1 VTGCKSHFSFWLR
14 VALVIALCAGVVIG
28 PPRAAPADAGGD
40 PAERAAITVS
50 GTYLQEWDDSEGHIS
65 IVRGHCRVQQG
76 LTTLEAQKMV
86 IWRSTQSGG
95 KGKRDRLTIYLEDDV
110 RIEEP
115 GSTLNDSPMIV
126 TLNTRAGVRVHSAN
140 PVNVQP
146 ARDDALYA
154 RANKRRRHSTA
165 RIIRTSQVTESPEGG
180 PELRSEQ
187 FLRTPAR
194 IRRIHIR
201 ARSGNEFFISSQ
213 LAPNRTPP
221 EQVTTITGG
230 VNVRI
235 EGLDQRI
242 GGKPVGMVELSAD
255 RMVIWSR
262 GDIAAGVS
270 EGVVQSQDEPFEI
283 YLEGNII
290 IRQGDPNNGL
300 LMREAH
306 AEYATFDARDNKALL
321 LNAELKT
328 YLPSIQGTIRVWA
341 ERIRQLGPNTFHAV
355 HAWATPSPYGK
366 PGYRVQST
374 DVFLEERARE
384 PSSIFGGPG
393 GVFGPDGN
401 EPPTVNPATGEP
413 DVETQNW
420 ITSLNNVFFV
430 EDVPLF
436 YLPYIS
442 APADKSEIALQS
454 VLFSQ
459 DQIFGTTIRTMW
471 DPFKLFGFTDPKGAQ
486 WSLLGDYF
494 SRRGPAV
501 GLQGRYRGDNL
512 FGIPGKYFGEMNSLY
527 VHDVGTDDL
536 GADRQSLV
544 PSTQNRGIFEWR
556 HEQQLPDGFT
566 FIGEAGWAS
575 DRNFREQYFQSEFD
589 RGKDVESLLYLKQ
602 QQSNWAWTAIVR
614 PNTNPFEY
622 ETQWLP
628 RGDLYVLSE
637 PLFNGLLTY
646 SSHTSGAYAD
656 VHVADPPYNPQQDTF
671 RPIPY
676 YFPVHGADLMTRQ
689 QLDAPFNLGPIN
701 VVPHVMGE
709 AAYWG
714 DSFAG
719 DPISRLGVNAGVKG
733 SLEAWRVFPE
743 VQSDIFNLNGLAHK
757 IVFDADYEYTSV
769 NRSLATIAQWNEID
783 DDAQE
788 RFRERLV
795 QNTFGGILPP
805 QFESRFYA
813 LRTGAGLDVTAPY
826 NELIDDQQFVTLGIH
841 QRLQT
846 KVGPPDRQRIRDW
859 MTLDLSA
866 TYFPNPNRDDFGAP
880 WGLLTANYTWNIS
893 QRTTILANALYD
905 TFPGAEQLWNV
916 GIMSQRSERGSVYL
930 GLAQVKGDFGVLD
943 SDIVTATYSYQMS
956 QKWISTV
963 GTAYDLGEHRNVGQS
978 FTVTRVGLDF
988 LIHVAGS
995 YDVSTGNTSFAVA
1008 IEPRIGNFGNSM
1020 TQLSN
1025 LLAGRQ
1031 H

>member
-1 VTGCKSHFSFWLR
+1 MTGCRSHFSFWLR
-14 VALVIALCAGVVIG
+14 VARTIALCAALSLAL
-28 PPRAAPADAGGD
+28 PRAAPAEATGE
-40 PAERAAITVS
+40 PAERVAITIS

-65 IVRGHCRVQQG
+65 IVRGHCRIEQG
-76 LTTLEAQKMV
+76 STSLEAQKMV
-86 IWRSTQSGG
+86 IWRSTQSVG

-126 TLNTRAGVRVHSAN
+126 TLNTRAGVKVRIAN
-140 PVNVQP
+140 PVTIQP
-146 ARDDALYA
+146 ARDDALYV
-154 RANKRRRHSTA
+154 RADKRRRHSTA
-165 RIIRTSQVTESPEGG
+165 RIIRTAQVTESPEGG

-187 FLRTPAR
+187 FLRTPAQ

-201 ARSGNEFFISSQ
+201 PRSGNEFFISSQ

-262 GDIAAGVS
+262 GDIAASVS

-283 YLEGNII
+283 YMEGNII

-300 LMREAH
+300 LMREVH

-374 DVFLEERARE
+374 DVFLEERERQ
-384 PSSIFGGPG
+384 PSIFGGPG
-393 GVFGPDGN
+393 GVLGPDGS
-401 EPPTVNPATGEP
+401 EPQTVNPATGEP
-413 DVETQNW
+413 EPETQNW
-420 ITSLNNVFFV
+420 ITSLNNVLFI
-430 EDVPLF
+430 EDVPAF

-442 APADKSEIALQS
+442 APADKSQIPLQS

-459 DQIFGTTIRTMW
+459 DSIFGTTIRTFW
-471 DPFKLFGFTDPKGAQ
+471 DPFKLFGWTDPKGAQ
-486 WSLLGDYF
+486 WSLLADYF

-501 GLQGRYRGDNL
+501 GLTGKYKGENL
-512 FGIPGKYFGEMNSLY
+512 FGEIPGKYFGEMNSFY
-527 VHDVGTDDL
+527 VHDEGTDDL
-536 GADRQSLV
+536 GANRQSLI
-544 PSTQNRGIFEWR
+544 PSTDERGIFEWR

-566 FIGEAGWAS
+566 FIGELGWAS
-575 DRNFREQYFQSEFD
+575 DRNFREQYFQWEFD
-589 RGKDVESLLYLKQ
+589 RGKDLETLGYLKQ
-602 QQSNWAWTAIVR
+602 QQSNWAWTALIR
-614 PNTNPFEY
+614 PLDEPFEY

-646 SSHTSGAYAD
+646 STHTSGAYAE
-656 VHVADPPYNPQQDTF
+656 VHLANPPSSQEVFT
-671 RPIPY
+671 PIPY
-676 YFPVHGADLMTRQ
+676 YAPVHGADLMTRQ
-689 QLDAPFNLGPIN
+689 QLDAPFSLGPVN
-701 VVPHVMGE
+701 FVPHIMGE

-714 DSFAG
+714 DSFSG
-719 DPISRLGVNAGVKG
+719 DPIGRLAFNGGMKA
-733 SLEAWRVFPE
+733 SMEMWRAFPE

-769 NRSLATIAQWNEID
+769 SRSLSTVSQWNEID

-795 QNTFGGILPP
+795 QDTFNGVLPP
-805 QFESRFYA
+805 WFDSRLYA
-813 LRTGAGLDVTAPY
+813 LRTGAGLPVTALD
-826 NELIDDQQFVTLGIH
+826 NEIIDDQQFLTLGIH

-866 TYFPNPNRDDFGAP
+866 TYFPDPDRDDFGAP
-880 WGLLTANYTWNIS
+880 WGLLTANYAWNIS
-893 QRTTILANALYD
+893 QRTTFLASALYD
-905 TFPGAEQLWNV
+905 TFPGAEQLWSA

-930 GLAQVKGDFGVLD
+930 GLVQVKGDFGVLD

-963 GTAYDLGEHRNVGQS
+963 GTAYDLAEHRNVGQS
-978 FTVTRVGLDF
+978 FTITRVGLDF

-995 YDVSTGNTSFAVA
+995 YDVSTGNVSFAVA
-1008 IEPRIGNFGNSM
+1008 IEPRIGNLGNSM
-1020 TQLSN
+1020 TNLSN